1 MESHVPSNPAP
12 SSGSDM
18 TQPEVPLDDE
28 FEKITDGM
36 SCIFITSSILDIDEM
51 IIEEQWKRQGGE
63 GSQWEQALVKHKDEL
78 QQGLDWI
85 KERMSSGDGD
95 TIPVVAKEVPTIVV
109 QEAETED
116 DEKMARAFA
125 SCSSSPP
132 RPEVE
137 TETCPQSPLSSSSL
151 REMACDEDFEIVR
164 FLSEEEADEILSS
177 YLPPEYSELVNP
189 IPAMQAILEE
199 LVDIEQPTKRIN
211 TRTQTLPSSNV
222 KTTPADA
229 VSTQSV
235 ALATAQPTESSIP
248 GVARGTKRDSD
259 EAGLDEQ
266 DISKQLGSIDEEESV
281 TTPPQKRQETGDNE
295 ITDPSPTNP
304 PPKTPAKGRTP
315 GRNAKTFLTPAAA
328 RRSRRH
334 K

>member
-1 MESHVPSNPAP
+1 
-12 SSGSDM
+12 M
-18 TQPEVPLDDE
+18 TQREVPLDDE
-28 FEKITDGM
+28 FERITDGM
-36 SCIFITSSILDIDEM
+36 SCIFLTSSILDIDEM

-63 GSQWEQALVKHKDEL
+63 GSHWEQALVKHKSEL
-78 QQGLDWI
+78 QQGLDQI
-85 KERMSSGDGD
+85 KERISSNAED
-95 TIPVVAKEVPTIVV
+95 TIPLDAKEVPTIVV

-116 DEKMARAFA
+116 DERMAHAFA
-125 SCSSSPP
+125 SCSSSQG
-132 RPEVE
+132 PEFE
-137 TETCPQSPLSSSSL
+137 TEPSPQSPLSSPSL
-151 REMACDEDFEIVR
+151 REMVGDDDFEIVR
-164 FLSEEEADEILSS
+164 FLSEEEADGVLSS

-199 LVDIEQPTKRIN
+199 LTGVEQSTKHIS
-211 TRTQTLPSSNV
+211 TRTQTIPSSNV
-222 KTTPADA
+222 NTSPADA

-235 ALATAQPTESSIP
+235 ALATAQPAESSIP

-266 DISKQLGSIDEEESV
+266 DISKQLGSIEEEVSA
-281 TTPPQKRQETGDNE
+281 TTPPKKRQETGDNE
-295 ITDPSPTNP
+295 IADPSPTNP

-315 GRNAKTFLTPAAA
+315 GKNAKTFLTPAAA

>member
-1 MESHVPSNPAP
+1 MESHVPLNSAP

-18 TQPEVPLDDE
+18 TQREVPLDGE
-28 FEKITDGM
+28 FERITDGM
-36 SCIFITSSILDIDEM
+36 SCIFLTSSILDIDEM

-63 GSQWEQALVKHKDEL
+63 GSHWEQALVKHKSEL
-78 QQGLDWI
+78 QQGLDQI
-85 KERMSSGDGD
+85 KERMSSNAED
-95 TIPVVAKEVPTIVV
+95 TMLVDAKEVPTIVV

-125 SCSSSPP
+125 SCSSSQG
-132 RPEVE
+132 PEVE
-137 TETCPQSPLSSSSL
+137 TETSPQSPLSSSSL
-151 REMACDEDFEIVR
+151 REMVGDEDFEIVQ
-164 FLSEEEADEILSS
+164 FLSEDEADEVLSS

-199 LVDIEQPTKRIN
+199 LAGVEQSTKHIS
-211 TRTQTLPSSNV
+211 TRTQTIPSSNV
-222 KTTPADA
+222 NTSPADA
-229 VSTQSV
+229 VSSQSV
-235 ALATAQPTESSIP
+235 ALATAQPAESSIP

-266 DISKQLGSIDEEESV
+266 DFSKQLGSIGEEDSA
-281 TTPPQKRQETGDNE
+281 TTPPKKRLETGDNK

-315 GRNAKTFLTPAAA
+315 GKNAKTFLTPAAA